1 MGFVAAL
8 QFLTI
13 FPVRLKVSANA
24 LRRSIAYFPLV
35 GMLIGGIL
43 YGLDRLFTLA
53 FPMILVNILL
63 IIALAAMTRALH
75 LDGFIDTCDGLAGG
89 HSPEERLKIMRDS
102 RVGGFGVI
110 GGSLLILLQYIA
122 LTVVPDEHRMAALLL
137 MPTIARWTMVCAMF
151 AFPYAREQGLGK
163 IFQEGTKWPW
173 LAVATVITLASCLG
187 LMWLNGLAVMAAAL
201 VIAAP
206 VATWLSGKLRGLTGD
221 TYGAINE
228 IVEVSVLIL
237 IPLITWSYG
246 V

>member
-1 MGFVAAL
+1 MGLVAAL

-122 LTVVPDEHRMAALLL
+122 LSVVPDEHRMAALLL

-201 VIAAP
+201 VIAAL

-228 IVEVSVLIL
+228 LVEVSVLIL